1 MPKTRQHNEWFR
13 TVSLGGRKSCPTCK
27 CKLEAGESIWTW
39 GEYIRAKWRNI
50 GHFCK
55 HCWEREVAG
64 RLRDHTSDCGCTV
77 NLVMYHAIRPDW
89 MILGDDVR
97 ACQHELAIAEIARL
111 DKIISESRK
120 EGIEAK

>member
-13 TVSLGGRKSCPTCK
+13 TVSLGGRRSCPTCK
-27 CKLEAGESIWTW
+27 CKLEPGESVWTW

-55 HCWEREVAG
+55 ACWETEVAG
-64 RLRDHTSDCGCTV
+64 RLRDHTGDCGCTV

-89 MILGDDVR
+89 MTLDATCPVNRPLDPMTLER
-97 ACQHELAIAEIARL
+97 FKTELIDREHDA
-111 DKIISESRK
+111 SRTK
-120 EGIEAK
+120 